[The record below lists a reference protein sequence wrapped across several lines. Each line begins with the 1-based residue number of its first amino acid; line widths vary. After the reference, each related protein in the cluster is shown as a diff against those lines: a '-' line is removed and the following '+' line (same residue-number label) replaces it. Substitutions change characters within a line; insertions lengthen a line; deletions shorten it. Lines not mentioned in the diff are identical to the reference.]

1 MMLYF
6 LDLLGTMAFAVSG
19 AYHARSTGLNIF
31 ATVLLGTVTA
41 VGGGTVRDL
50 IIGRTPLF
58 YLIDSNYFLVC
69 IFAGVCTYLI
79 PSFFKKNYS
88 LFRFVDSIGLAV
100 FVIIGAS
107 VCHSHLFPLELT
119 PNLISAIT
127 CIFTGVI
134 TGVGGGVIRN
144 AMMGSTPFA
153 FKSSNY
159 ISSGFWGALIYYFL
173 LFYSPTLAILS
184 SFLITMLFREVISEY
199 GVYKRVVLKKPKAE
213 GSTGNG

>member
-1 MMLYF
+1 MLYF

-79 PSFFKKNYS
+79 PSFFKKNY
-88 LFRFVDSIGLAV
+88 L
-100 FVIIGAS
+100 
-107 VCHSHLFPLELT
+107 
-119 PNLISAIT
+119 T

-134 TGVGGGVIRN
+134 TGVGGGVIKKCHDGKHSLR
-144 AMMGSTPFA
+144 
-153 FKSSNY
+153 
-159 ISSGFWGALIYYFL
+159 IQ
-173 LFYSPTLAILS
+173 
-184 SFLITMLFREVISEY
+184 
-199 GVYKRVVLKKPKAE
+199 VL
-213 GSTGNG
+213 

>member
-1 MMLYF
+1 MLYF

-79 PSFFKKNYS
+79 PSFFKKNY
-88 LFRFVDSIGLAV
+88 L
-100 FVIIGAS
+100 
-107 VCHSHLFPLELT
+107 
-119 PNLISAIT
+119 T

-153 FKSSNY
+153 FKSKV
-159 ISSGFWGALIYYFL
+159 
-173 LFYSPTLAILS
+173 
-184 SFLITMLFREVISEY
+184 ITQVR
-199 GVYKRVVLKKPKAE
+199 
-213 GSTGNG
+213 